1 MKRTLALLIVVIM
14 LAAAFA
20 ACTKPKVEEP
30 KVEGTYKIKTINGKT
45 PYEYFKSEADAEGI
59 DVGMLLTLMG
69 LSEETV
75 NQFMVITL
83 EKDGKA
89 VINIMGEEPESCTW
103 ELKDSK
109 TVTFKSGGE
118 TIEAEYKNGTLT
130 MTEDDMTY
138 VLEKVD

>member
-20 ACTKPKVEEP
+20 ACTKPKVE
-30 KVEGTYKIKTINGKT
+30 GTYKIKTIDGKT
-45 PYEYFKSEADAEGI
+45 PYEYFKSKADAEGL

-69 LSEETV
+69 ISEETL
-75 NQFMVITL
+75 NNFMEVKL

-89 VINIMGEEPESCTW
+89 VVKIMGEEPESCTW

-109 TVTFKSGGE
+109 TVTFKSGDE
-118 TIEAEYKNGTLT
+118 TSEAEYKNGTLT
-130 MTEDDMTY
+130 MTEDGMTC